1 MKRIVLYMA
10 IVLLGFLAP
19 LTLYAQNSSF
29 MVPSTGDTAVYTCDA
44 WIYDNGGA
52 TGYYGNN
59 WDGYLVIY
67 PSTSGFR
74 VSIASG
80 TYDVEDGWDHLYVYN
95 GVGTGSAPLADLTSS
110 NMTLNVPIVSSDPT
124 GALTIRFKTDGSV
137 NNYEGFKLRVQCVE
151 PVAMS
156 NTPLSSCSMVWSDPG
171 GVGDYLNN
179 QVVTQTICS
188 DNGGDLNVNFSSF
201 SLSSGDYLYVYDG
214 NSTNATLLGSYT
226 GNTLPPNIVSSGDCL
241 TFRFTSNNSGVSGG
255 WVADISC
262 ALCTQAGNT
271 SGSPCMTGGIHPFCT
286 DEGQYTYCSGV
297 SGSAA
302 SFFGSDYVA
311 CLYSTP
317 APAWYYMRIDHAGNM
332 TIHIEQYD
340 LSGSGIDVDFAC
352 WGPFSAI
359 SSADFVNK
367 LCSNAYNLSD
377 HLVDCS
383 YSTAATE
390 NCDIY
395 NAQAGQYYLL
405 LITNYSQDPGV
416 ITFNSTPNST
426 ATTDCS
432 LMAEVSNDGPY
443 CVGDTIHL
451 ICNNPQQG
459 ATYHWTGPGGWTSS
473 AESPA
478 IYPATAAMNGN
489 TYTLVKTLN
498 GVSSAPASTTI
509 EVISVSTSITVSPA
523 TATICRGSSATLT
536 GSSVSGYTNTYS
548 WTPGGQTSRTISVSP
563 TATTN
568 YSLTQTVAGRCTGH
582 ATVTVN
588 VRQPQHQSYTLD
600 TCVSTYSWHGHT
612 ANHEGTFNWTWS
624 HPDANGCTQVDTL
637 HLTLSTPSP
646 SFSPQNDVHNSV
658 PCASNIQTPTP
669 PNVTVCGNT
678 FPMQLSSTIN
688 RINGG
693 CGYFAYVYQYASHT
707 LTYYYHL
714 NPSEFLVPSNRDT
727 LVQCL
732 DDAVAIAPPVV
743 VNACGDTIVPETPTR
758 LDHSDGCTGYVSY
771 SWLYKDCNNH
781 RKTWTYTY
789 LVADT
794 TRPTFTVPADTYEC
808 RTPDGTY
815 NADPNTT
822 GRPQQVVDNCSS
834 LQQMTIACQDSLH
847 PSVGHGVDT
856 LLRTW
861 VVADDCDN
869 SRAQTQRILIYP
881 VDSTFMW
888 DYICEGETYG
898 MDGSGFVANR
908 DTVVY
913 KHLQSFHTGCDSVV
927 KVFLTVWHPEH
938 TSDTVEACDSYTW
951 HGNLYTSSGIKTF
964 EFPDNNGCRQ
974 VDTLHLTLFDSVHV
988 HKYDSACYQYI
999 WDDVIYEESGEITR
1013 HFETS
1018 HGCDSVVT
1026 LHLTIFDRDSVE
1038 FTKQRC
1044 KGMSFQWYDHFC
1056 EDNGDYVTVLE
1067 NVHGCDSIVTMHLF
1081 FQDTLYASFSDT
1093 ACNYYRWNDKTYYS
1107 SDDYNQLFPVWEGC
1121 DSLVTLHL
1129 TLFYDDT
1136 VYVDTAACESF
1147 TWNDSVYTRSGNYQ
1161 QHFFTVHGCDSLVMM
1176 NLTIYHKTYSSLDSA
1191 ICTVDFPFQWN
1202 GVTFYYP
1209 GGIDSTIV
1217 PNAMGCD
1224 SLITMHVTL
1233 NPNTSSVLY
1242 DTIVQNALP
1251 YDTLNMHFTTSGMQQ
1266 TTISN
1271 VYGCDSLVTMN
1282 LTVLP
1287 NVSVH
1292 IYDTV
1297 CENDLP
1303 VRWNGLEF
1311 LQEGTQII
1319 TLIASTGVDSAVSMH
1334 LHVNP
1339 NTYTTVRDTVIEND
1353 LPHTFN
1359 GIVFADSVSNASVI
1373 VQNAQGCDS
1382 AITYSLFVWRNVSHT
1397 ADTAVCDDQL
1407 PVMWNGVEFTAAG
1420 ENQVV
1425 LAGAHGVDSTLLMRV
1440 HVNTSAHTS
1449 LHEEICM
1456 SDFPYRYINGQ
1467 IDTTFEAGTPSL
1479 LTVPY
1484 TLSTVNGCDSIVT
1497 LTLDVMDTSLKIISS
1512 DDLCQGMF
1520 TTLTVETSLE
1530 DYVWSTGETSA
1541 SITVLEPGTY
1551 WVTASTGDCRGR
1563 AFRKIYPCKVEVR
1576 LPNAISPSNSDGL
1589 NDCFQLPEAVLEQ
1602 IEDFEIKI
1610 FSRWGEMVFYSKDKN
1625 FRWCGDYKG
1634 RLEREEVYSYTIKY
1648 IDKDG
1653 ILSRVKGAITV
1664 L

>member
-1 MKRIVLYMA
+1 MI
-10 IVLLGFLAP
+10 
-19 LTLYAQNSSF
+19 TNYAGYAAG
-29 MVPSTGDTAVYTCDA
+29 STG
-44 WIYDNGGA
+44 
-52 TGYYGNN
+52 
-59 WDGYLVIY
+59 
-67 PSTSGFR
+67 
-74 VSIASG
+74 
-80 TYDVEDGWDHLYVYN
+80 
-95 GVGTGSAPLADLTSS
+95 
-110 NMTLNVPIVSSDPT
+110 
-124 GALTIRFKTDGSV
+124 TIS
-137 NNYEGFKLRVQCVE
+137 
-151 PVAMS
+151 
-156 NTPLSSCSMVWSDPG
+156 
-171 GVGDYLNN
+171 
-179 QVVTQTICS
+179 
-188 DNGGDLNVNFSSF
+188 
-201 SLSSGDYLYVYDG
+201 
-214 NSTNATLLGSYT
+214 
-226 GNTLPPNIVSSGDCL
+226 
-241 TFRFTSNNSGVSGG
+241 
-255 WVADISC
+255 
-262 ALCTQAGNT
+262 
-271 SGSPCMTGGIHPFCT
+271 
-286 DEGQYTYCSGV
+286 
-297 SGSAA
+297 
-302 SFFGSDYVA
+302 
-311 CLYSTP
+311 
-317 APAWYYMRIDHAGNM
+317 
-332 TIHIEQYD
+332 
-340 LSGSGIDVDFAC
+340 
-352 WGPFSAI
+352 FSAI
-359 SSADFVNK
+359 
-367 LCSNAYNLSD
+367 
-377 HLVDCS
+377 
-383 YSTAATE
+383 E
-390 NCDIY
+390 
-395 NAQAGQYYLL
+395 GM
-405 LITNYSQDPGV
+405 
-416 ITFNSTPNST
+416 
-426 ATTDCS
+426 ATTDCGIV
-432 LMAEVSNDGPY
+432 AEVSNDGPY

-489 TYTLVKTLN
+489 TYSLVTTLN

-509 EVISVSTSITVSPA
+509 EVITVNTSITVNPA
-523 TATICRGSSATLT
+523 NATICRGSSATLT

-563 TATTN
+563 TTTTS

-794 TRPTFTVPADTYEC
+794 TRPTFTVPADTYVC

-913 KHLQSFHTGCDSVV
+913 KQLQSVHTGCDSVV
-927 KVFLTVWHPEH
+927 KIFLTVWYPVH
-938 TSDTVEACDSYTW
+938 TCDTVEACDSYTW

-974 VDTLHLTLFDSVHV
+974 VDTLYLTLFDSVHV

-1093 ACNYYRWNDKTYYS
+1093 ACNYYRWNDKTYYL